1 MRTRGDGDF
10 REFVLARWE
19 PLLATAY
26 LVTGDRGIADA
37 GLSWRRRRRAAE
49 VSLDV
54 AGDPAA
60 RAELSGDLDSDLVLA
75 TGQVTTPGDL
85 AAVRSAFTCDEG
97 ALNQW
102 IFDEQVLW
110 SLDGGPRM
118 TRFVES
124 ATLATNR

>member
-1 MRTRGDGDF
+1 MSHEIDGPVDPQLPF
-10 REFVLARWE
+10 A
-19 PLLATAY
+19 ATVVDLGACT
-26 LVTGDRGIADA
+26 LQSTG
-37 GLSWRRRRRAAE
+37 
-49 VSLDV
+49 
-54 AGDPAA
+54 P
-60 RAELSGDLDSDLVLA
+60 
-75 TGQVTTPGDL
+75 VTTTGDL

-97 ALNQW
+97 TLNQW